1 MSFLSHL
8 SRRRFLALAAACGAH
23 IVATGRRPLP
33 AQAAAPRAVPIYLTF
48 DDGVETD
55 GAQGKRGPTLDV
67 LDVLDGR
74 GLQATFFV
82 HGRNTGVA
90 EGSVLARMVRQGHR
104 IGNHLFQQGGTTL
117 AEVSRPAFV
126 ARLYLETELRIRQ
139 TLAPFPDALA
149 RYEEQPHLFRRPG
162 GGYDSAEGNLF
173 LLPASGYWRLFQYDR
188 ELAGYRHLLPWLQNV
203 YDYSGWHVAIP
214 PLHEPSADPA
224 RLVWRAI
231 DGPGGIRDF
240 IRPDPARPE
249 QTTQEALDGL
259 VLLMHDPDPRTAAVL
274 PVLLDE
280 LAAFDISYHVLP
292 RPGDQPNHYT
302 VGVGMSPHPILVF
315 GAERAPIP

>member
-1 MSFLSHL
+1 MSLLPHL
-8 SRRRFLALAAACGAH
+8 SRRRFLALVAACGVH
-23 IVATGRRPLP
+23 GVATGRRPLA
-33 AQAAAPRAVPIYLTF
+33 AQATAPRAVPIYLTF

-82 HGRNTGVA
+82 HGRNTGIA
-90 EGSVLARMVRQGHR
+90 EGSVLARMVHQGHR

-139 TLAPFPDALA
+139 ALAPFPDALA

-173 LLPASGYWRLFQYDR
+173 LLPASGYWRLFEYNR

-214 PLHEPSADPA
+214 PLHEPGVDPA

-259 VLLMHDPDPRTAAVL
+259 ILLMHDPDPRTVAVL

-280 LAAFDISYHVLP
+280 LAAFDVSYRVLP

-302 VGVGMSPHPILVF
+302 VGVGMPPHPVLVP